1 MYQNEFIPAVFKLQ
15 FKSDGPMTPEDW
27 EEMIGSLMGV
37 YAKRISEKEE
47 TFIGHIKG
55 LAELSD
61 TAFIKFSCVN
71 ALSGVHHEYTG
82 GKEMSGQVEMVIN
95 SLVSG
100 ITAGESRKLLNL
112 SWLLVEKDYSQV
124 VMRVTET
131 FTEEAPEHHHHDGED
146 CPICHGHHHKNGK
159 LKMENE
165 KFRNAFA
172 KVKSH

>member
-1 MYQNEFIPAVFKLQ
+1 MYQNDFIPAVFQVQ
-15 FKSDGPMTPEDW
+15 FQSDAPMTPEEW

-37 YAKRISEKEE
+37 YARRISEKEG

-71 ALSGVHHEYTG
+71 ALTGVHHEYTG
-82 GKEMSGQVEMVIN
+82 GQEASRQVKMIIN

-100 ITAGESRKLLNL
+100 ISAEESRKCLNL

-124 VMRVTET
+124 VMRVTEA
-131 FTEEAPEHHHHDGED
+131 FTEEASGHHHHDDGEACPICHDHHGHGHEHHHHK
-146 CPICHGHHHKNGK
+146 H
-159 LKMENE
+159 
-165 KFRNAFA
+165 
-172 KVKSH
+172 